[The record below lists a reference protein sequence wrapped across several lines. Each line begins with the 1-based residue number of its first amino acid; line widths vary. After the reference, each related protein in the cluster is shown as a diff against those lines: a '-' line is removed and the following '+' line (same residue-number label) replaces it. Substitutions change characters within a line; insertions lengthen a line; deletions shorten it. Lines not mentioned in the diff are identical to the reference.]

1 MIFAAAKAWS
11 CFMRFCGAPAFGDLG
26 RNQDS
31 CVLYRSVSFD
41 STWAHDDHRL
51 TLWERKCVMVDD
63 TRREH
68 SVQVDN
74 RGPQAAEA
82 LELLALAFF
91 FFLVCFAVSHFLG
104 FWEVRGGE

>member
-1 MIFAAAKAWS
+1 
-11 CFMRFCGAPAFGDLG
+11 
-26 RNQDS
+26 
-31 CVLYRSVSFD
+31 
-41 STWAHDDHRL
+41 
-51 TLWERKCVMVDD
+51 MVDD